1 MDMSKLDSNV
11 KKQSHNA
18 KYVTQRAKQRMMN
31 SITSLGTTA
40 QGHQAYTTV
49 RHLTY
54 KEMKDLKITKF
65 MPSKVKQFK
74 GEPPF

>member
-1 MDMSKLDSNV
+1 MSKLDSNV
-11 KKQSHNA
+11 KKQLHNA

-40 QGHQAYTTV
+40 QGHQAYTTA
-49 RHLTY
+49 RHLKS

-65 MPSKVKQFK
+65 MQSKPILKFK
-74 GEPPF
+74 GKPPF

>member
-1 MDMSKLDSNV
+1 MSKLDLNV
-11 KKQSHNA
+11 KKQLHNA

-40 QGHQAYTTV
+40 QGHQAYTTA
-49 RHLTY
+49 RHLKS
-54 KEMKDLKITKF
+54 KETKDLKITKF
-65 MPSKVKQFK
+65 MQSKPILKFK

>member
-1 MDMSKLDSNV
+1 MSKLDLNV
-11 KKQSHNA
+11 KKQLHNA

-40 QGHQAYTTV
+40 QGHQAYTTA
-49 RHLTY
+49 RHLKS

-65 MPSKVKQFK
+65 MQSKPILKFK

>member
-1 MDMSKLDSNV
+1 MSKLDSNV
-11 KKQSHNA
+11 KKQLHNA

-31 SITSLGTTA
+31 SITSLRTTA
-40 QGHQAYTTV
+40 QGHQAYTTA
-49 RHLTY
+49 RHLKS

-65 MPSKVKQFK
+65 MQSKPILKFK